1 VHLTGP
7 PLLPPA
13 LRRWAAA
20 LAALCAGVLAV
31 LAVRYRGSSGAGH
44 LDRWVRARVAGP
56 TGVHGTAVDVL
67 VSAGNPPWVATA
79 AAASALGCVLLRR
92 WRAAVLAVAAP
103 AATGAVTTLLKALVG
118 RTLDGDLALPSGH
131 TGGVTSVS
139 LVLALLLV
147 DLVGTPLPAPV
158 AAMVVLLPV
167 LAVPGVVALA
177 LVATGSHYATD
188 TVAGFCTAVAVT
200 LALGLV
206 LDGPAAG
213 RAPASQSG
221 SRS

>member
-1 VHLTGP
+1 
-7 PLLPPA
+7 
-13 LRRWAAA
+13 
-20 LAALCAGVLAV
+20 
-31 LAVRYRGSSGAGH
+31 
-44 LDRWVRARVAGP
+44 
-56 TGVHGTAVDVL
+56 
-67 VSAGNPPWVATA
+67 
-79 AAASALGCVLLRR
+79 
-92 WRAAVLAVAAP
+92 VAAP

-131 TGGVTSVS
+131 TAGVTAVS

-213 RAPASQSG
+213 RAPAGQSG